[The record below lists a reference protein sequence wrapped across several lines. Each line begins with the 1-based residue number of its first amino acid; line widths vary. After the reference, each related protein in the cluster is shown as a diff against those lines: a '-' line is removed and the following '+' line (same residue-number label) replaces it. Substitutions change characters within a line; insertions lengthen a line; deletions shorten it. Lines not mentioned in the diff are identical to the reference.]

1 MKGPALSRPE
11 IGHDRSKA
19 SCSSRC
25 RKPRPRPDEEEST
38 ASDRLYVNTRQSLR
52 WPRRRVR
59 VQDGSWCSCGEPR
72 TELFPLKTSFCPKMQ
87 RNEAE
92 RASRRRVTS
101 SRWTPEPCAL
111 LLAFTM
117 EDLAA
122 APAHSLGSASQ
133 AGKRKLPSDPEVPVL
148 ITAKPSTELWQH
160 WVAQSDRF

>member
-1 MKGPALSRPE
+1 MKGPALSSPE

-38 ASDRLYVNTRQSLR
+38 APDRLYVNTRQSLR

-59 VQDGSWCSCGEPR
+59 VQDGSWC
-72 TELFPLKTSFCPKMQ
+72 LLQ
-87 RNEAE
+87 RATHRAVPVENILLSKNAAE

-117 EDLAA
+117 EEDLAA
-122 APAHSLGSASQ
+122 APAHSPGSALQ

-148 ITAKPSTELWQH
+148 ITAKPSAELWRL